1 MKRYQNIIIAS
12 FIFLAL
18 TGMVGCTRYLDRA
31 PAADVSPTDA
41 FINFTNFQGFT
52 EELYSLVPE
61 YTSKTWAC
69 DWILGDEIIHKTGV
83 TWLNEQ
89 LDNGDSWCWTTGE
102 WISWLDAP
110 RYVADP
116 ATGHGK
122 GLWPNSWYGIHK
134 ANLGLANMD
143 KLNGTQ
149 EEKDLIKGQL
159 LFFRGWYHFELMTYW
174 GGLPFIDTVLS
185 PSAKLELPRLTYHA
199 MADRV
204 AADFREAANL
214 LPVNWDNTEAGKATL
229 GKNQLRL
236 TKTAALGYLG
246 KNYLYAG
253 SPLMNRSSTGNAGF
267 DVNYCMKAAEA
278 FAELLK
284 LVDNGETWVR
294 LIEFSK
300 YSNLFYTNGGSFIP
314 GYPEAIFQNPVY
326 SAWFTGCPWGP
337 SSIFAEGNIGGG
349 YASPNARF
357 VENYGM
363 ANGLP
368 IDDPMS
374 GYDPANPWVN
384 RDPRFYHDIVIDR
397 DQVIKGSAPADKEK
411 FRYTNLANNGHSRDN
426 SAIGRTGYLLR
437 KLTPM
442 TANNIDNFPNNHM
455 QLAYMRLADVYL
467 MYAEA
472 VLQGYGSATSNGPNY
487 ITAEAAFNKVR
498 DRCGAGRVDAKFV
511 ADKEKFMG
519 EIIRERAMELGFE
532 EEFRYNDL
540 RRWLLAD
547 QLKYR
552 EKTAIEFDRDINGN
566 PINIREKIL
575 VTRKFEDKNYWLPL
589 KVNDVNLYLSFPQNP
604 GY

>member
-1 MKRYQNIIIAS
+1 MRRYSHVFVAC
-12 FIFLAL
+12 LTLLGLTAL
-18 TGMVGCTRYLDRA
+18 TACKKYLDRA

-41 FINFTNFQGFT
+41 YINFTNFQGFT
-52 EELYSLVPE
+52 EEIYSLIPE

-89 LDNGDSWCWTTGE
+89 LDNGDSWSWTTGE

-110 RYVADP
+110 NYNPDP
-116 ATGHGK
+116 TTGFGK

-134 ANLGLANMD
+134 ANLGLANID
-143 KLNGTQ
+143 KLAGTQ

-159 LFFRGWYHFELMTYW
+159 LFFRGWFHFELMTYW
-174 GGLPFIDTVLS
+174 GGLPYVDTVLS
-185 PSAKLELPRLTYHA
+185 PSAKLELPRLSYQE
-199 MADRV
+199 MADHV
-204 AADFREAANL
+204 AADFRAAADL

-236 TKTAALGYLG
+236 TKIAALGYLG

-253 SPLMNRSSTGNAGF
+253 SPLMNRASAGNAGY
-267 DVNYCMKAAEA
+267 NMAYCKKAADA

-284 LVDNGETWVR
+284 LVDSRATWIR
-294 LIEFSK
+294 LADFAH
-300 YSNLFYTNGGSFIP
+300 YDDLFYTNGGSFIP

-326 SAWFTGCPWGP
+326 SSWFAGCPWGP

-357 VENYGM
+357 VQNYGM

-368 IDDPMS
+368 IDDPQS
-374 GYDPANPWVN
+374 GFDPANPWAN
-384 RDPRFYHDIVIDR
+384 RDPRFYNDIVIDK
-397 DQVIKGSAPADKEK
+397 DQIIKGSAPADKEK
-411 FRYTNLANNGHSRDN
+411 FRYASLANNGASRDN

-442 TANNIDNFPNNHM
+442 SANNIDNFPNNYMH
-455 QLAYMRLADVYL
+455 LSYMRLADVYL

-472 VLQGYGSATSNGPNY
+472 VLQGYGSAASTGPGY
-487 ITAEAAFNKVR
+487 ITPEDALNKIR
-498 DRCGAGRVDAKFV
+498 DRCGSGKVGAKYV
-511 ADKEKFMG
+511 ADKDKFMN

-540 RRWLLAD
+540 RRWLLAG

-552 EKTAIEFDRDINGN
+552 EKTSIDFDRDANGK
-566 PINIREKIL
+566 PINIREKVL
-575 VTRKFEDKNYWLPL
+575 VTRRFDDKNYWLPL
-589 KVNDVNLYLSFPQNP
+589 KINDVNLYLSFGQNP